1 MQNRHPA
8 DRLADVRFEIK
19 RLEVEEAK
27 LRAYLLEHPH
37 DRVGEEHI
45 AVIGSQ
51 SRKRV
56 NLKGGRGWCFPVAT
70 FHHLQVSHGCAAA
83 TAGDAPGLTDAPK
96 QMTRGRLRAEA
107 QCRPRASGR
116 CSSGSFDMN
125 SSARLQCYF
134 SRSSNGATGVMTPC
148 CKPKYRSSMSEDT
161 PSFDLML

>member
-83 TAGDAPGLTDAPK
+83 ATAGDAPGLTDAPK
-96 QMTRGRLRAEA
+96 QMTRGRLRAR
-107 QCRPRASGR
+107 RPNVGQELRDAVHPG
-116 CSSGSFDMN
+116 F
-125 SSARLQCYF
+125 
-134 SRSSNGATGVMTPC
+134 V
-148 CKPKYRSSMSEDT
+148 
-161 PSFDLML
+161 

>member
-70 FHHLQVSHGCAAA
+70 FHYLQVSHGCAAA
-83 TAGDAPGLTDAPK
+83 TAGSGVMLQRPSSRR
-96 QMTRGRLRAEA
+96 QRRVQWQRSCRRRVRAG
-107 QCRPRASGR
+107 RPRSGPQSR
-116 CSSGSFDMN
+116 PTVARTYSF
-125 SSARLQCYF
+125 
-134 SRSSNGATGVMTPC
+134 
-148 CKPKYRSSMSEDT
+148 E
-161 PSFDLML
+161 

>member
-27 LRAYLLEHPH
+27 LRDYLLEHPH

-56 NLKGGRGWCFPVAT
+56 DLKGPADEIGASL
-70 FHHLQVSHGCAAA
+70 LQRF
-83 TAGDAPGLTDAPK
+83 T
-96 QMTRGRLRAEA
+96 
-107 QCRPRASGR
+107 
-116 CSSGSFDMN
+116 SFR
-125 SSARLQCYF
+125 SAMVVRLQQ
-134 SRSSNGATGVMTPC
+134 RAA
-148 CKPKYRSSMSEDT
+148 E
-161 PSFDLML
+161 

>member
-37 DRVGEEHI
+37 DRVGEEQI

-56 NLKGGRGWCFPVAT
+56 DLKGLADEVGASLLQRFTT
-70 FHHLQVSHGCAAA
+70 F
-83 TAGDAPGLTDAPK
+83 
-96 QMTRGRLRAEA
+96 R
-107 QCRPRASGR
+107 
-116 CSSGSFDMN
+116 
-125 SSARLQCYF
+125 SAMVVRLQQ
-134 SRSSNGATGVMTPC
+134 RAA
-148 CKPKYRSSMSEDT
+148 E
-161 PSFDLML
+161 